1 MDYENAALPVE
12 EPEKPKKSL
21 YAWVVTSSGFLSQV
35 AANFTVAGWGM
46 CLAYMAHSFGV
57 ETTTLAIGTS
67 IFGVIYAALAVF
79 WGNLSDRVGLRK
91 VMTIGALGTGIMLVC
106 IGFLATNA
114 IMAIVMYACA
124 GVFLSA
130 ISFSLLPKLVS
141 TWFATHSR
149 GLGFGLTAAGGSIG
163 GVILGVI
170 APMMINFGGWQAY
183 FKIIGGIVILI
194 GVIILVFVRNSPASI
209 GALPWGAEKETEA
222 IVDQK
227 KVDKHASSESNFQRI
242 KRIVKLKN
250 TWIMAIVFILFQI
263 HYMAHQALFIT
274 ALLSAGYDITV
285 AGAIS
290 SITYVGITVG
300 QIAFPI
306 VSDRCARKNV
316 LGSLM
321 VLSGLSYM
329 ALSLLLRTSI
339 SIEAVFVLV
348 AVTGAMLA
356 ANANMQATMTELFPP
371 DLRGAGPGFI
381 NTLGMIGKFAGPVLA
396 GAMVAATGGD
406 MLNYMFVGGPAAL
419 AAGIIAL
426 VFLPKTSGKYGD
438 PVAVEYA
445 KKMEEKEKA
454 NATSLSYDNET
465 TA

>member
-1 MDYENAALPVE
+1 
-12 EPEKPKKSL
+12 
-21 YAWVVTSSGFLSQV
+21 
-35 AANFTVAGWGM
+35 
-46 CLAYMAHSFGV
+46 
-57 ETTTLAIGTS
+57 
-67 IFGVIYAALAVF
+67 
-79 WGNLSDRVGLRK
+79 
-91 VMTIGALGTGIMLVC
+91 
-106 IGFLATNA
+106 
-114 IMAIVMYACA
+114 
-124 GVFLSA
+124 
-130 ISFSLLPKLVS
+130 
-141 TWFATHSR
+141 
-149 GLGFGLTAAGGSIG
+149 
-163 GVILGVI
+163 
-170 APMMINFGGWQAY
+170 
-183 FKIIGGIVILI
+183 
-194 GVIILVFVRNSPASI
+194 
-209 GALPWGAEKETEA
+209 
-222 IVDQK
+222 
-227 KVDKHASSESNFQRI
+227 
-242 KRIVKLKN
+242 
-250 TWIMAIVFILFQI
+250 MAIVFILFQI

-454 NATSLSYDNET
+454 NATSLSYDNEI